1 MTALTAC
8 PRCHSRL
15 IPQRGEPECL
25 NCGTIAATSAPLER
39 LHHEPAM
46 PEFEDGC
53 TLHTSCFTC
62 PYEECKLNNKAS
74 KGVMPLFV
82 ID

>member
-15 IPQRGEPECL
+15 LRQYGEPVCL
-25 NCGTIAATSAPLER
+25 MCGTITAPVATIERHAEAPL
-39 LHHEPAM
+39 PD
-46 PEFEDGC
+46 FEDGC

-62 PYEECKLNNKAS
+62 PYSECKLNNRAS

-82 ID
+82 IE

>member
-1 MTALTAC
+1 MNAC

-15 IPQRGEPECL
+15 LRQYGEPVCL
-25 NCGTIAATSAPLER
+25 MCGTITAAVATIDR
-39 LHHEPAM
+39 LQQEPSL

-82 ID
+82 IE